1 MRGVCISNTFYIKE
15 NKEKQM
21 KFDTL
26 NIIDRIQKALTLSG
40 YSEPT
45 EIQKEAIPVL
55 LEGRDLLGSA
65 QTGTGKTAAFAIPIL
80 QHIYATKA
88 HKKPRNIEAL
98 VLTPTRELALQIF
111 DNFKTYARYLNII
124 STTIY
129 GGVSQKRQEEA
140 LKRGVDVVIA
150 TPGRLLDLIEQG
162 IIHLKDIK
170 YLVLDEADQ
179 MLDMGFIKD
188 VLKIVDKTPKNRQTM
203 LFSATMPIQIEA
215 LSKQILKDPVRIAVT
230 PVTKTL
236 DNITQSVYIIDK
248 SNKTK
253 LLMDLMKSLNMQSVL
268 VFTRTKH
275 GANKLVKNL
284 LNYNIQAEPIHGN
297 KSQSARQRALTNF
310 KLGHTKVLVATDVAA
325 RGIDIEALG
334 YVINFELPEVPETY
348 IHRIGRTGRAG
359 LKGCAISLVDIAES
373 KLLHQ
378 IERHI
383 DTKIEQID
391 HAYMIQ
397 KQNERIVSKTMQP
410 KQNSKTKSKQQK
422 NEIPDYLRF
431 KGHRVKRKQ
440 KKTDDPNYVAYQKK
454 SNPYFQTKK
463 SHKPNNKKKK

>member
-80 QHIYATKA
+80 QKMYEVKNHKA
-88 HKKPRNIEAL
+88 QRKIEAL
-98 VLTPTRELALQIF
+98 VLTPTRELALQIHE
-111 DNFKTYARYLNII
+111 NFKLYAKYLNII

-129 GGVSQKRQEEA
+129 GGVSQKRQEDA

-150 TPGRLLDLIEQG
+150 TPGRLLDLMNQG
-162 IIHLKDIK
+162 IIKLHDVK

-203 LFSATMPIQIEA
+203 LFSATMPKQIEA
-215 LSKQILKDPVRIAVT
+215 LSKQILIEPVRIAVT
-230 PVTKTL
+230 PVTETL
-236 DNITQSVYIIDK
+236 DTISQSVYVVNK
-248 SNKTK
+248 SNKTQ
-253 LLMDLMKSLNMQSVL
+253 LLIELIKTLNMKSVL
-268 VFTRTKH
+268 IFTRTKH

-284 LNYNIQAEPIHGN
+284 MQLNIQSEPIHGS
-297 KSQSARQRALTNF
+297 KSSR
-310 KLGHTKVLVATDVAA
+310 K
-325 RGIDIEALG
+325 
-334 YVINFELPEVPETY
+334 
-348 IHRIGRTGRAG
+348 RTCII
-359 LKGCAISLVDIAES
+359 K
-373 KLLHQ
+373 
-378 IERHI
+378 
-383 DTKIEQID
+383 
-391 HAYMIQ
+391 
-397 KQNERIVSKTMQP
+397 
-410 KQNSKTKSKQQK
+410 
-422 NEIPDYLRF
+422 F
-431 KGHRVKRKQ
+431 
-440 KKTDDPNYVAYQKK
+440 
-454 SNPYFQTKK
+454 
-463 SHKPNNKKKK
+463 